1 MSASASNI
9 VPPKVRR
16 RSTEVPVGAIC
27 ILTAVLA
34 TTFAAFMIW
43 AMTVGDF
50 KAEMSQ
56 LLSLPWGMVVTLD
69 VYIGLALFS
78 AWMFYREEKSVVAQF
93 GCCSRNK
100 ITAGT
105 NNVCVTLYASM
116 SCKICAGSTS
126 GITTL
131 RPPMV

>member
-9 VPPKVRR
+9 VLPKIRR
-16 RSTEVPVGAIC
+16 RSTEVPIGAIC

-78 AWMFYREEKSVVAQF
+78 AWMFYREEKSVVALLWTLALLIGGNIVTCAYVLRAAYSSERSAMRF
-93 GCCSRNK
+93 F
-100 ITAGT
+100 AGRR
-105 NNVCVTLYASM
+105 LD
-116 SCKICAGSTS
+116 
-126 GITTL
+126 
-131 RPPMV
+131 

>member
-16 RSTEVPVGAIC
+16 RSTEVPVGAVC
-27 ILTAVLA
+27 ILTAMLA

-43 AMTVGDF
+43 AVNFGDF

-78 AWMFYREEKSVVAQF
+78 GWMFYREEKSVVALLW
-93 GCCSRNK
+93 
-100 ITAGT
+100 TLALVVAG
-105 NNVCVTLYASM
+105 NIVTCAYVLRAAYGSERSA
-116 SCKICAGSTS
+116 IRFFAGSR
-126 GITTL
+126 L
-131 RPPMV
+131 D

>member
-78 AWMFYREEKSVVAQF
+78 AWMFYREEKSVVALLWTLALVVGGNIVTCAYVLRATYSSERSAMRF
-93 GCCSRNK
+93 F
-100 ITAGT
+100 AGRR
-105 NNVCVTLYASM
+105 LD
-116 SCKICAGSTS
+116 
-126 GITTL
+126 
-131 RPPMV
+131 

>member
-9 VPPKVRR
+9 VLPKIRR
-16 RSTEVPVGAIC
+16 RSTEVPIGVIC

-78 AWMFYREEKSVVAQF
+78 AWMFYREEKSVVALLWTLALVIGGNIVTCAYVLRAAYSSKRSAMRF
-93 GCCSRNK
+93 F
-100 ITAGT
+100 AGRR
-105 NNVCVTLYASM
+105 LD
-116 SCKICAGSTS
+116 
-126 GITTL
+126 
-131 RPPMV
+131 

>member
-27 ILTAVLA
+27 VLTAVLA
-34 TTFAAFMIW
+34 TTFVVFMIW

-78 AWMFYREEKSVVAQF
+78 AWMFYREEKSVVALLWTLALVVGGNIVTCAYVLRAAYSSERSAMRF
-93 GCCSRNK
+93 F
-100 ITAGT
+100 AGRR
-105 NNVCVTLYASM
+105 LD
-116 SCKICAGSTS
+116 
-126 GITTL
+126 
-131 RPPMV
+131 

>member
-9 VPPKVRR
+9 VLPKIRR
-16 RSTEVPVGAIC
+16 RSTEVPIGAIC

-78 AWMFYREEKSVVAQF
+78 AWMFYREEKSVVALLWTLALVIGGNIVTCAYVLRAAYSSERSAMRF
-93 GCCSRNK
+93 F
-100 ITAGT
+100 AGRR
-105 NNVCVTLYASM
+105 LD
-116 SCKICAGSTS
+116 
-126 GITTL
+126 
-131 RPPMV
+131 

>member
-9 VPPKVRR
+9 VLPKIRR
-16 RSTEVPVGAIC
+16 RSTEVPIGAIC

-78 AWMFYREEKSVVAQF
+78 AWMFYREEKSVVALLWTLALVIGGNIVTCAYVLRAAYSSKRSAMRF
-93 GCCSRNK
+93 F
-100 ITAGT
+100 AGRR
-105 NNVCVTLYASM
+105 LD
-116 SCKICAGSTS
+116 
-126 GITTL
+126 
-131 RPPMV
+131 

>member
-9 VPPKVRR
+9 VLPKIRR
-16 RSTEVPVGAIC
+16 RSTEVPIGAIC

-78 AWMFYREEKSVVAQF
+78 AWMFYREEKSVVALLWTLALVI
-93 GCCSRNK
+93 GGN
-100 ITAGT
+100 I
-105 NNVCVTLYASM
+105 VT
-116 SCKICAGSTS
+116 CAYV
-126 GITTL
+126 L
-131 RPPMV
+131 RAMRR

>member
-78 AWMFYREEKSVVAQF
+78 AWMFYREENSVVALLWTLALV
-93 GCCSRNK
+93 GGGN
-100 ITAGT
+100 I
-105 NNVCVTLYASM
+105 VT
-116 SCKICAGSTS
+116 CAYVLRAAYSSERSAMRFFS
-126 GITTL
+126 GRRL
-131 RPPMV
+131 D

>member
-9 VPPKVRR
+9 VPPKISR

-78 AWMFYREEKSVVAQF
+78 AWMFYREEKSVVALLWTLALVVGGNIVTCVYVLRAAYSSERSAMRF
-93 GCCSRNK
+93 F
-100 ITAGT
+100 AGRR
-105 NNVCVTLYASM
+105 LD
-116 SCKICAGSTS
+116 
-126 GITTL
+126 
-131 RPPMV
+131 